1 MTKPYN
7 KKEVVYYI
15 DSDDDE
21 AVRKLRADLYDTYDD
36 VAVYYNGLHE
46 KRIVCTCNQWIKE
59 IIIKFIKD

>member
-21 AVRKLRADLYDTYDD
+21 AVRKLRADLYDNYDD

-46 KRIVCTCNQWIKE
+46 KRIVCTCN
-59 IIIKFIKD
+59 

>member
-1 MTKPYN
+1 MPKPYN

-36 VAVYYNGLHE
+36 VAVYHNGLHE
-46 KRIVCTCNQWIKE
+46 NRIVCTCAIN
-59 IIIKFIKD
+59 